1 MTGPAVNLVG
11 ISHKTAPLARRE
23 RFAFPTATCREI
35 LSRSAAETLILV
47 TCNRTELYGLAGAA
61 TLESNLLA
69 AANAGQGPFYVREGR
84 EAVEHLYE
92 VAGGLDSMVLGE
104 PQILGQVKR
113 AMVMAREADRLGPVL
128 DELTRRAVRVG
139 RRIRGE
145 TGVGRGLPSIPK
157 VATRMARLT
166 LGELSG
172 RSMLIIGSGKLGDL
186 TAQTL
191 QRAGAADI
199 VVTNRHSESAERL
212 AQSIGGQAE
221 SLGEIDRLLA
231 DADIVIS
238 CTSSQTPILD
248 RQQLERVVRRR
259 RSPQPLVIIDI
270 AVPRDIEPTAREIE
284 GVHLFDLDDLRGWSS
299 EAVPRKAIDAAR
311 DIVAAEAQEFD
322 VWLAGRSA
330 VPTIRALRD
339 RAERI
344 VAAEVERAG
353 PDDQET
359 LRAFGRRVM
368 NKLLHHPTARLKD
381 RAASEGETYV
391 DLARDLFA
399 LDLEFPDER
408 GNGGR
413 GSSG

>member
-1 MTGPAVNLVG
+1 MTAPVVNLVG

-35 LSRSAAETLILV
+35 LSRSDDETLILV
-47 TCNRTELYGLAGAA
+47 TCNRTELYGLAAA
-61 TLESNLLA
+61 AALESSLLA
-69 AANAGQGPFYVREGR
+69 AADAGRGPFYIHEGR

-113 AMVMAREADRLGPVL
+113 AMGAARDAGRLGPVL

-145 TGVGRGLPSIPK
+145 TGVGLGLPSIPK
-157 VATRMARLT
+157 VATGMAQLT

-191 QRAGAADI
+191 RRAGAADI
-199 VVTNRHSESAERL
+199 VVTNRHAKSAQRL
-212 AQSIGGQAE
+212 AQAIGGRAE
-221 SLGEIDRLLA
+221 SLGEIDQLLA

-238 CTSSQTPILD
+238 CTSSQAPVLD
-248 RQQLERVVRRR
+248 RQQLERAVQRR

-270 AVPRDIEPTAREIE
+270 AVPRDIEPRSREIE

-311 DIVAAEAQEFD
+311 DIVAAEAREFD
-322 VWLAGRSA
+322 VWLAGRCA

-344 VAAEVERAG
+344 VASEVERAG
-353 PDDQET
+353 SDDQET
-359 LRAFGRRVM
+359 LRAFGRRVV

-413 GSSG
+413 GNSG

>member
-1 MTGPAVNLVG
+1 
-11 ISHKTAPLARRE
+11 
-23 RFAFPTATCREI
+23 
-35 LSRSAAETLILV
+35 
-47 TCNRTELYGLAGAA
+47 
-61 TLESNLLA
+61 
-69 AANAGQGPFYVREGR
+69 
-84 EAVEHLYE
+84 
-92 VAGGLDSMVLGE
+92 
-104 PQILGQVKR
+104 
-113 AMVMAREADRLGPVL
+113 
-128 DELTRRAVRVG
+128 
-139 RRIRGE
+139 
-145 TGVGRGLPSIPK
+145 
-157 VATRMARLT
+157 
-166 LGELSG
+166 
-172 RSMLIIGSGKLGDL
+172 L

-238 CTSSQTPILD
+238 CTSSQTAILD
-248 RQQLERVVRRR
+248 RQQ
-259 RSPQPLVIIDI
+259 LVIIDI

-413 GSSG
+413 GNGG

>member
-104 PQILGQVKR
+104 PQIL
-113 AMVMAREADRLGPVL
+113 
-128 DELTRRAVRVG
+128 LTRRAVRVG

>member
-1 MTGPAVNLVG
+1 MTAPVVNLVG

-23 RFAFPTATCREI
+23 RFAFPTTKCREI
-35 LSRSAAETLILV
+35 LSQSGDETLILV

-61 TLESNLLA
+61 TLESSLLT
-69 AANAGQGPFYVREGR
+69 AANAKQGPFYVREGR

-113 AMVMAREADRLGPVL
+113 AMGAARDAGQLGPVL

-139 RRIRGE
+139 RRIRAE
-145 TGVGRGLPSIPK
+145 TGVGHGLPSIPK
-157 VATRMARLT
+157 VATRMAQLT
-166 LGELSG
+166 LGELNG

-191 QRAGAADI
+191 QRAGATNI
-199 VVTNRHSESAERL
+199 VVTNRHSESAVEL
-212 AQSIGGQAE
+212 AQSIGGQAA

-238 CTSSQTPILD
+238 CTASQTPILA

-259 RSPQPLVIIDI
+259 RSPQPLVVIDI
-270 AVPRDIEPTAREIE
+270 AVPRDIEPTAREVE

-299 EAVPRKAIDAAR
+299 EAVPRTAIDAAR
-311 DIVAAEAQEFD
+311 DIVAGEAREFD
-322 VWLAGRSA
+322 MWLAGRSA

-353 PDDQET
+353 SDDREV

-368 NKLLHHPTARLKD
+368 NKLLHHPTARLRD
-381 RAASEGETYV
+381 RAALEGETYV
-391 DLARDLFA
+391 DLARDLFG
-399 LDLEFPDER
+399 LDLEFPDKR

-413 GSSG
+413 GNSG

>member
-1 MTGPAVNLVG
+1 MTGPAINLVG

-23 RFAFPTATCREI
+23 QFTFPTATCRKI
-35 LSRSAAETLILV
+35 LSQSEDETLVLV

-61 TLESNLLA
+61 KLEKRLLE
-69 AANAGQGPFYVREGR
+69 AANADQGPFYVREGL
-84 EAVEHLYE
+84 EAVQHLYE

-113 AMVMAREADRLGPVL
+113 AMGAARDAGRLGPVL

-145 TGVGRGLPSIPK
+145 TEVGRGLPSIPK
-157 VATRMARLT
+157 VATGMARLT

-172 RSMLIIGSGKLGDL
+172 RSMLIVGSGKLGDL

-191 QRAGAADI
+191 QRAGATDI
-199 VVTNRHSESAERL
+199 VVTNRRTEPAERL
-212 AQSIGGQAE
+212 AQAIGGRAE
-221 SLGEIDRLLA
+221 PLSDLDQLLA

-238 CTSSQTPILD
+238 CTSSQTPILS
-248 RQQLERVVRRR
+248 RQQMERVVRRH
-259 RSPQPLVIIDI
+259 RSQQPLVMIDI
-270 AVPRDIEPTAREIE
+270 AVPRDVDPTAREIE
-284 GVHLFDLDDLRGWSS
+284 GVRLFDLDDLRGWSS
-299 EAVPRKAIDAAR
+299 EAVPRKAVDAAR
-311 DIVAAEAQEFD
+311 DIIAAEAQEFD

-330 VPTIRALRD
+330 VPTIRDLRD

-344 VAAEVERAG
+344 VAAEVERSG
-353 PDDQET
+353 LDDREA
-359 LRAFGRRVM
+359 LRTFGRRVM

-381 RAASEGETYV
+381 RAATEGETYV
-391 DLARDLFA
+391 DVARDLFA

-408 GNGGR
+408 GNGRR
-413 GSSG
+413 GNSG